1 MPVLA
6 TEDKIAP
13 KSILRHRPIGDG
25 TPEAFTTS
33 TPIVPRAS
41 RSRAS
46 DTVEEIAE
54 WQKGDQEGSGQSKP
68 VTRRV
73 ALPPK
78 SSPAMPHPNKPLL
91 QGHGQRQAHPF
102 LYLGIGMI
110 VMLVLWMGLSALFG
124 WFATTLDDLHYGR
137 PRTFQTDA
145 WVGHNEQTGV
155 PSHFIALNLHSHI
168 EVIELPGGD
177 GTHARIYVGPQLYG
191 SGSDLVPV
199 TLSFSDVNGDHKPD
213 MVIHFEGNYVVF
225 INDQGGFRPPQPSE
239 HYSVG

>member
-1 MPVLA
+1 M
-6 TEDKIAP
+6 
-13 KSILRHRPIGDG
+13 
-25 TPEAFTTS
+25 
-33 TPIVPRAS
+33 
-41 RSRAS
+41 
-46 DTVEEIAE
+46 VEEVAE
-54 WQKGDQEGSGQSKP
+54 WQKGVGQSKP
-68 VTRRV
+68 AARRG
-73 ALPPK
+73 APPPK
-78 SSPAMPHPNKPLL
+78 SSPATPRSNELPL
-91 QGHGQRQAHPF
+91 QGYGQRQAHPL

-110 VMLVLWMGLSALFG
+110 VMLVLWMALSALFG
-124 WFATTLDDLHYGR
+124 WFATALDDLHYGR

-155 PSHFIALNLHSHI
+155 PSHFIALNLHSRI

-177 GTHARIYVGPQLYG
+177 ATHTRIYVGPQLYG

-213 MVIHFEGNYVVF
+213 MILHFQGGYVVF